1 MKQGFKTKFLH
12 LCSTATKAA
21 NDDAAGS
28 VVYPVSS
35 IRSIGMG
42 SMAVT
47 GVISG
52 SETVYHI
59 ALNPMSMKTGG
70 DLDTGTLGDNVDVIN
85 VTMTTANNAKAHM
98 QELISK
104 INSSRATE
112 SGWIDLYDGVNSTK
126 LIADISSA
134 ANLHNDN
141 S

>member
-1 MKQGFKTKFLH
+1 M
-12 LCSTATKAA
+12 CSTATKAD

-47 GVISG
+47 GVISA

-59 ALNPMSMKTGG
+59 ALDAMSIAKSAGASAV
-70 DLDTGTLGDNVDVIN
+70 LGDNVDVIN

-98 QELISK
+98 QELIQK

-112 SGWIDLYDGVNSTK
+112 SGWIDLYDGVNATQ
-126 LIADISSA
+126 LIADIASA

>member
-1 MKQGFKTKFLH
+1 MKTKFLH
-12 LCSTATKAA
+12 MCSTATKGA

-47 GVISG
+47 GVISA

-59 ALNPMSMKTGG
+59 ALDAMAIAKSAGASAV
-70 DLDTGTLGDNVDVIN
+70 LGDNVDVIN
-85 VTMTTANNAKAHM
+85 VTMTTANNAKVHM

-104 INSSRATE
+104 INSGRPTE
-112 SGWIDLYDGVNSTK
+112 GGWIDLFDGVNSTK
-126 LIADISSA
+126 LIGDLASA
-134 ANLHNDN
+134 AALLNLN

>member
-1 MKQGFKTKFLH
+1 MKTKFLH
-12 LCSTATKAA
+12 VCTTSTKAD
-21 NDDAAGS
+21 NHDEGGS

-47 GVISG
+47 GVISA

-59 ALNPMSMKTGG
+59 ALDPLAISVGASG
-70 DLDTGTLGDNVDVIN
+70 AAAVLGDNVDVIN

-98 QELISK
+98 QHLVQK

-112 SGWIDLYDGVNSTK
+112 SGWIDLYDGVNATK

-134 ANLHNDN
+134 AALVNQN

>member
-12 LCSTATKAA
+12 MCSTATKAA

-47 GVISG
+47 GVISA

-59 ALNPMSMKTGG
+59 ALDPMSISQGASG
-70 DLDTGTLGDNVDVIN
+70 AAAVLGDNVDVIN

-98 QELISK
+98 QELIQK
-104 INSSRATE
+104 INSKRPTE
-112 SGWIDLYDGVNSTK
+112 SGFIDLFDGVNATK
-126 LIADISSA
+126 LIADIASV

>member
-1 MKQGFKTKFLH
+1 MKTKYLH

-47 GVISG
+47 GVISA

-59 ALNPMSMKTGG
+59 ALDAMGIAKSAGASAV
-70 DLDTGTLGDNVDVIN
+70 LGDNVDVIN
-85 VTMTTANNAKAHM
+85 VTMTTANTAKNHM
-98 QELISK
+98 QELIQK
-104 INSSRATE
+104 INSGRPTE
-112 SGWIDLYDGVNSTK
+112 SGWIDLYDGVNATQ

-134 ANLHNDN
+134 ANLINQN

>member
-1 MKQGFKTKFLH
+1 MKTKFIH
-12 LCSTATKAA
+12 MCSTATKAA

-47 GVISG
+47 GIITG

-59 ALNPMSMKTGG
+59 ALDAMAISKGAGG
-70 DLDTGTLGDNVDVIN
+70 AAAVLGDNVDVIN
-85 VTMTTANNAKAHM
+85 VTMKTANTAKNHM
-98 QELISK
+98 QKLIQK
-104 INSSRATE
+104 INSARPTE
-112 SGWIDLYDGVNSTK
+112 SGWIDLYDGVNATA
-126 LIADISSA
+126 LHGDVSSA
-134 ANLHNDN
+134 ANLINQN

>member
-1 MKQGFKTKFLH
+1 MKIDKFLH
-12 LCSTATKAA
+12 VCSTATEAA
-21 NDDAAGS
+21 NDDEAGS

-59 ALNPMSMKTGG
+59 ALNPMAINSDNG
-70 DLDTGTLGDNVDVIN
+70 DPDVLGDNVDVIN

-98 QELISK
+98 QELIQK

-112 SGWIDLYDGVNSTK
+112 TGWIDLYDGVNGTK
-126 LIADISSA
+126 LIAYISSA
-134 ANLHNDN
+134 ANLYNAN
-141 S
+141 A

>member
-1 MKQGFKTKFLH
+1 MKTKFLH
-12 LCSTATKAA
+12 MCSTATKGA

-47 GVISG
+47 GVISA

-59 ALNPMSMKTGG
+59 ALDAMAISKGAGG
-70 DLDTGTLGDNVDVIN
+70 AAAVLGDNVDVIN
-85 VTMTTANNAKAHM
+85 VTMTSANNAKAHM
-98 QELISK
+98 QNLIQK
-104 INSSRATE
+104 INSARPTE
-112 SGWIDLYDGVNSTK
+112 SGWINLYDGVNATK
-126 LIADISSA
+126 LINDLASA
-134 ANLHNDN
+134 AVLYNNN

>member
-12 LCSTATKAA
+12 MCSTATKAA
-21 NDDAAGS
+21 NDDAAGA

-47 GVISG
+47 GAISA

-59 ALNPMSMKTGG
+59 ALDPMSISQGASG
-70 DLDTGTLGDNVDVIN
+70 AAAVLGDNVDVIN

-98 QELISK
+98 HQIIQK
-104 INSSRATE
+104 INSGRVTE
-112 SGWIDLYDGVNSTK
+112 SGWIDLYDGVNATK
-126 LIADISSA
+126 LIADISSS

>member
-1 MKQGFKTKFLH
+1 M
-12 LCSTATKAA
+12 CSTATEAA
-21 NDDAAGS
+21 NDDEAGS

-47 GVISG
+47 GVISA

-59 ALNPMSMKTGG
+59 ALDAMAISKGAGG
-70 DLDTGTLGDNVDVIN
+70 AAAVLGDNVDVIN
-85 VTMTTANNAKAHM
+85 VTMTSANNAKAHM
-98 QELISK
+98 QNLIQK
-104 INSSRATE
+104 INSARPTE

-126 LIADISSA
+126 LTADISSA
-134 ANLHNDN
+134 ANLINQN

>member
-1 MKQGFKTKFLH
+1 M
-12 LCSTATKAA
+12 CSTATEAA
-21 NDDAAGS
+21 NDDEAGS

-47 GVISG
+47 GVISA

-59 ALNPMSMKTGG
+59 ALDAMAISKGAGG
-70 DLDTGTLGDNVDVIN
+70 AAAVLGDNVDVIN
-85 VTMTTANNAKAHM
+85 VTMTSANNAKAHM
-98 QELISK
+98 QNLIQK
-104 INSSRATE
+104 INSARPTE

-126 LIADISSA
+126 LIADIASA
-134 ANLHNDN
+134 ANLYNAN

>member
-1 MKQGFKTKFLH
+1 MITKFLH
-12 LCSTATKAA
+12 VCTTATLAD
-21 NDDAAGS
+21 NLDEGGS

-47 GVISG
+47 GVISA

-59 ALNPMSMKTGG
+59 ALNPMAISRGASG
-70 DLDTGTLGDNVDVIN
+70 AAAVLGDNVDVIN
-85 VTMTTANNAKAHM
+85 VTMTTANTAKNHM
-98 QELISK
+98 QELIQK
-104 INSSRATE
+104 INSGRPTE
-112 SGWIDLYDGVNSTK
+112 SGWIDLYDGVNATQ

-134 ANLHNDN
+134 ANLINQN

>member
-1 MKQGFKTKFLH
+1 MKTKFLH
-12 LCSTATKAA
+12 VCTTATKAD
-21 NDDAAGS
+21 NHDEGGS

-47 GVISG
+47 GVISA

-59 ALNPMSMKTGG
+59 ALDPMAISQGASG
-70 DLDTGTLGDNVDVIN
+70 AAAVLGDNVDVIN
-85 VTMTTANNAKAHM
+85 VTMTTANNAKTHM
-98 QELISK
+98 AQLIQK
-104 INSSRATE
+104 INSGRPTE
-112 SGWIDLYDGVNSTK
+112 TGWIDLYDGVNATQ

-134 ANLHNDN
+134 ANLINQN

>member
-1 MKQGFKTKFLH
+1 M
-12 LCSTATKAA
+12 CSTATLAD

-35 IRSIGMG
+35 IKSIGMG

-47 GVISG
+47 GVISA

-59 ALNPMSMKTGG
+59 ALDAMGIAKSAGASAV
-70 DLDTGTLGDNVDVIN
+70 LGDNVDVIN
-85 VTMTTANNAKAHM
+85 VTMATANNAKSHM
-98 QELISK
+98 QQLIQK
-104 INSSRATE
+104 INSGRPTE
-112 SGWIDLYDGVNSTK
+112 SGFINLFDGINATK
-126 LIADISSA
+126 LIADIASV

>member
-1 MKQGFKTKFLH
+1 MKITKFMH
-12 LCSTATKAA
+12 VCKSTSASD
-21 NDDAAGS
+21 NDDEEGS

-47 GVISG
+47 GVITA

-59 ALNPMSMKTGG
+59 ALNPMAINQGVG
-70 DLDTGTLGDNVDVIN
+70 DPDALGDNVDVIN

-104 INSSRATE
+104 INSSRVTE
-112 SGWIDLYDGVNSTK
+112 SGWIDLYDGVNGTK
-126 LIADISSA
+126 LIADITSA
-134 ANLHNDN
+134 ANHYNAN
-141 S
+141 A

>member
-1 MKQGFKTKFLH
+1 MKTKFIH
-12 LCSTATKAA
+12 NCSETTLAN
-21 NDDAAGS
+21 NDDAGGS

-47 GVISG
+47 GVISA

-59 ALNPMSMKTGG
+59 ALDAMGISKGARG
-70 DLDTGTLGDNVDVIN
+70 AAAVLGDNVDVIN
-85 VTMTTANNAKAHM
+85 VTMTTANNAKVHM
-98 QELISK
+98 QKLIQK
-104 INSSRATE
+104 INSARPTE
-112 SGWIDLYDGVNSTK
+112 GGWIDLYDGVNSTK

-134 ANLHNDN
+134 ANLINQN

>member
-1 MKQGFKTKFLH
+1 MKITKFMH
-12 LCSTATKAA
+12 VCKSTSAGD
-21 NDDAAGS
+21 NDDEEGS

-85 VTMTTANNAKAHM
+85 VTMATANNAKAHM
-98 QELISK
+98 QTLISK

-134 ANLHNDN
+134 ANLYNAN
-141 S
+141 A

>member
-1 MKQGFKTKFLH
+1 M
-12 LCSTATKAA
+12 CSETTKAN

-47 GVISG
+47 GVISA

-59 ALNPMSMKTGG
+59 ALNPMTLNQGVG
-70 DLDTGTLGDNVDVIN
+70 DAGTLGDNVDVIN

-98 QELISK
+98 QELIQK
-104 INSSRATE
+104 INSKRPTE
-112 SGWIDLYDGVNSTK
+112 AGFIDLFDGVNSTK
-126 LIADISSA
+126 LIADIASA
-134 ANLHNDN
+134 ANLINAN
-141 S
+141 A